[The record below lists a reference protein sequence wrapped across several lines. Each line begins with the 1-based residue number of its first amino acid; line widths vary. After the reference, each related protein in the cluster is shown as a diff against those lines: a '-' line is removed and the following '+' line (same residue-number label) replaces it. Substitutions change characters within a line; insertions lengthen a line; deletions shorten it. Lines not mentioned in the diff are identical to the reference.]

1 MRGSKLEQ
9 HTYTREALGFPI
21 NVALSG
27 CGNDTLIKITGGCA
41 PHIGSVSVAYLDSG
55 EPALRTLL
63 LPGHRDDVVSDM
75 FAEAI
80 AKKLGATVTV
90 VCGIHY
96 EEPGKEGIET
106 ILERTRSLL
115 DEVINSI

>member
-1 MRGSKLEQ
+1 MMSKSSFE
-9 HTYTREALGFPI
+9 REVLGYPI
-21 NVALSG
+21 SVELSG
-27 CGNDTLIKITGGCA
+27 CGNDTLVKITGGCA

-63 LPGHRDDVVSDM
+63 LPGHRDDVVSDL

-96 EEPGKEGIET
+96 EEPVKAGIEE
-106 ILERTRSLL
+106 IMACVRGLL

>member
-1 MRGSKLEQ
+1 MNKSSFE
-9 HTYTREALGFPI
+9 REVLGFPI
-21 NVALSG
+21 CVALSG
-27 CGNDTLIKITGGCA
+27 CGNDTLVKITGGCA

-63 LPGHRDDVVSDM
+63 LPGHRDDVVSDL

-96 EEPGKEGIET
+96 EEPGKEGIEE
-106 ILERTRSLL
+106 IMACVRGLL